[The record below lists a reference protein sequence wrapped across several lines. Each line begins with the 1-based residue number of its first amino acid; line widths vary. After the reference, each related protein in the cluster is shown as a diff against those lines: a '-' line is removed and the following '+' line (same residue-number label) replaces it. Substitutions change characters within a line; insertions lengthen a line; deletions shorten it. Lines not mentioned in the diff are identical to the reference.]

1 MRYLTFVVVALLAG
15 AAPVAAQDETLFRN
29 AVTTGSFGGPVVKYT
44 SLRDQGAL
52 MVGGR
57 GGWIIN
63 HSLSIGG
70 GGYGVVTEVN
80 APSEALP
87 GEGPLDIEFGYG
99 GLELE
104 YTVHPHA
111 IGHWSIYTLVGG
123 GSANYVKDVGP
134 VSKSHDQV
142 SDSDTVFVVEP
153 AIKAEL
159 NVTPWMRVTTGV
171 SYRMVRGV
179 NQVMLRNKDLS
190 GIAGSL
196 GFKFGKF

>member
-1 MRYLTFVVVALLAG
+1 MARRPRPFLCTIL
-15 AAPVAAQDETLFRN
+15 
-29 AVTTGSFGGPVVKYT
+29 S
-44 SLRDQGAL
+44 
-52 MVGGR
+52 GR
-57 GGWIIN
+57 HGCRR
-63 HSLSIGG
+63 
-70 GGYGVVTEVN
+70 
-80 APSEALP
+80 
-87 GEGPLDIEFGYG
+87 
-99 GLELE
+99 
-104 YTVHPHA
+104 
-111 IGHWSIYTLVGG
+111 G

-134 VSKSHDQV
+134 VSQSHDQV